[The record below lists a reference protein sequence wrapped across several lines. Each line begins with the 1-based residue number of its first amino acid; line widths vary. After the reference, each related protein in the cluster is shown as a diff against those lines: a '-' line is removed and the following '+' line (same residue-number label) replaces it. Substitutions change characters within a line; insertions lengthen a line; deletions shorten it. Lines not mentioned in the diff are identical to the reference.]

1 MEEGFFVGPGEV
13 ETSLERS
20 MMIRPFDGI
29 VPKIAESAF
38 ISEAAYIV
46 GDVTIGAFATVWPG
60 AVIRG
65 DYAGITIGPHSN
77 VEDNCVVHCGAPL
90 VIGREVIVGHG
101 AVIHC
106 ARIGDNCLIGSNA
119 TLLDGADI
127 GEFCIIGAGSL
138 VPPDAKI
145 PPRSL
150 VMGVPGRIKGR
161 LSDEQV
167 EMLRQGGRSYA
178 EFARKFKEQGL

>member
-1 MEEGFFVGPGEV
+1 MEEGFFVGPEEV

-77 VEDNCVVHCGAPL
+77 VEDNCVVHCGTPL

-138 VPPDAKI
+138 GPPDAKI